1 MFNLNKQQFT
11 GRVTSIS
18 ELKTGTRKDNKQFS
32 KLTVS
37 LAISDNRGHNA
48 GFFSFEIFNDA
59 AYNFMNGLNVGLRLY
74 VETELSV
81 NVKDSKTFY
90 NFRLVRWQYLDTK
103 ETNNRIREQRHARG
117 LQPAYVEKSEQGQ
130 QQAPAAPGF
139 AQAPNQNQG
148 FTQPANQGFAQPANQ
163 GFAQP
168 AQNQGFAPQANQ
180 GFAQPAQQQFG
191 QAQAQ
196 DFSHPAYSQEP
207 KAGFGAM
214 PQDGN
219 FGFPG

>member
-18 ELKTGTRKDNKQFS
+18 ELKTGTRQKDNKQFS

-37 LAISDNRGHNA
+37 LAISDNRGRDA
-48 GFFSFEIFNDA
+48 GFFSFDMFNEA

-74 VETELSV
+74 VETELSI

-90 NFRLVRWQYLDTK
+90 NFHLVRWQYLDTK
-103 ETNNRIREQRHARG
+103 ETNKRIREQRHARG

-130 QQAPAAPGF
+130 QQQAPQQNFAQSAQGFGQQQAPGF
-139 AQAPNQNQG
+139 AAAPQQNQ
-148 FTQPANQGFAQPANQ
+148 
-163 GFAQP
+163 
-168 AQNQGFAPQANQ
+168 FAPQANQ

-207 KAGFGAM
+207 EAGFGAM

>member
-18 ELKTGTRKDNKQFS
+18 EIKTGTRQKDNKQFS

-37 LAISDNRGHNA
+37 LAISDNRGNDA
-48 GFFSFEIFNDA
+48 GFFRFDMFNEA

-74 VETELSV
+74 VETELSI

-90 NFRLVRWQYLDTK
+90 NFHLVRWQYLDTK
-103 ETNNRIREQRHARG
+103 ETNKRIREQRHARG

-130 QQAPAAPGF
+130 QQAP
-139 AQAPNQNQG
+139 QQN
-148 FTQPANQGFAQPANQ
+148 
-163 GFAQP
+163 FAQP
-168 AQNQGFAPQANQ
+168 AQGFGQQQAPGFASAPQQNQFAPQANQ

-196 DFSHPAYSQEP
+196 DYSHPAYSQEP
-207 KAGFGAM
+207 DAGFGAM

-219 FGFPG
+219 FGFPV

>member
-18 ELKTGTRKDNKQFS
+18 DIKTGTRQKDNKQFS
-32 KLTVS
+32 KITVS
-37 LAISDNRGHNA
+37 LAISDNRGRDA
-48 GFFSFEIFNDA
+48 GFFSFDMFNEA
-59 AYNFMNGLNVGLRLY
+59 AYNFVNGLNVGLRLY
-74 VETELSV
+74 VETELSI

-90 NFRLVRWQYLDTK
+90 NFHLVRWQYLDTK
-103 ETNNRIREQRHARG
+103 ETNKRIREQRHARG

-130 QQAPAAPGF
+130 QQAP
-139 AQAPNQNQG
+139 QQN
-148 FTQPANQGFAQPANQ
+148 FAQPTQ
-163 GFAQP
+163 GF
-168 AQNQGFAPQANQ
+168 G
-180 GFAQPAQQQFG
+180 QPAQQQFG

-207 KAGFGAM
+207 EAGFGAM

>member
-11 GRVTSIS
+11 GRVASIS
-18 ELKTGTRKDNKQFS
+18 EIKTGVRQKDNKQFS

-37 LAISDNRGHNA
+37 LAIADNRGHDA
-48 GFFSFEIFNDA
+48 GFFSFDIFNEA
-59 AYNFMNGLNVGLRLY
+59 AYNFMNSLNVGLRLY
-74 VETELSV
+74 VETELNV
-81 NVKDSKTFY
+81 NAKDGKSFY

-103 ETNNRIREQRHARG
+103 ETNKRIREQRHARG

-130 QQAPAAPGF
+130 QQQAPQATGF
-139 AQAPNQNQG
+139 AQAPNQ
-148 FTQPANQGFAQPANQ
+148 NQ

-180 GFAQPAQQQFG
+180 GFGQPATQQFG

-196 DFSHPAYSQEP
+196 DYSHPAYSQEP
-207 KAGFGAM
+207 EAGFGAM

>member
-18 ELKTGTRKDNKQFS
+18 EIKTGTRQKDNKQFS

-37 LAISDNRGHNA
+37 LAISDNRGNDA
-48 GFFSFEIFNDA
+48 GFFRFDMFNEA

-74 VETELSV
+74 VETELSI

-90 NFRLVRWQYLDTK
+90 NFHLVRWQYLDTK
-103 ETNNRIREQRHARG
+103 ETNKRIREQRHARG

-130 QQAPAAPGF
+130 QQAP
-139 AQAPNQNQG
+139 QQN
-148 FTQPANQGFAQPANQ
+148 
-163 GFAQP
+163 FAQP
-168 AQNQGFAPQANQ
+168 AQGFGQQQATGFASAPQQNQFAQQANQ

-207 KAGFGAM
+207 EAGFGAM

-219 FGFPG
+219 FGFPV

>member
-18 ELKTGTRKDNKQFS
+18 ELKTGTRKDKKQFS

-37 LAISDNRGHNA
+37 LAISDNRGHDA
-48 GFFSFEIFNDA
+48 GFLNFEMFNDD

-130 QQAPAAPGF
+130 QQAPQQNFTQPAPGF
-139 AQAPNQNQG
+139 ASAPQNQS
-148 FTQPANQGFAQPANQ
+148 FAQPA
-163 GFAQP
+163 P
-168 AQNQGFAPQANQ
+168 
-180 GFAQPAQQQFG
+180 QQFG

-196 DFSHPAYSQEP
+196 NQSFAQPAPQQFGQAQAQNQNFAQPAYSQEP

-214 PQDGN
+214 PQDDN
-219 FGFPG
+219 FGFPV